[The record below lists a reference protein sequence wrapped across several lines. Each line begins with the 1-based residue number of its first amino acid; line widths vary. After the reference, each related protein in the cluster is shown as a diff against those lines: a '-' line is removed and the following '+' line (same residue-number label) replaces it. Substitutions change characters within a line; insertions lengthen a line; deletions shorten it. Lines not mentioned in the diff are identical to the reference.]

1 MITAIELERLSRV
14 NDEYVFADRAMQQ
27 ARSERVTVQ

>member
-1 MITAIELERLSRV
+1 MITAIEVDSLSRV
-14 NDEYVFADRAMQQ
+14 NDEYVFADGAMQR